1 MKPFSITAMSDSS
14 ILALNDIREKID
26 VAPDYQRPGGV
37 WSPSKKKLF
46 IDSLLNGYDIPKVY
60 LHTLIGE
67 HEKDGYEYSI
77 IDGRQRMETIWEFLD
92 NRFPLATDFK
102 YFEND
107 DVQAGGMLFSDLEEN
122 YPRLAVRLHSRTLAV
137 TLITT
142 DDLDYIED
150 MFSRL
155 NEAVPLS
162 AAEKRNAFGG
172 PLPKIIRDL
181 SKHTF
186 FKEKVAF
193 PASRYRHYDVASKFL
208 VQENAEGIVDT
219 KKARLDDFVKS
230 RKESEAAE
238 FNELVKS
245 TEVVLDELAGIFG
258 DKDALLKSSGLVVVF
273 YVLLSKGLSD
283 NLSRQSL
290 LEFDELRKQNRQ
302 NFEADD
308 DELPVN
314 FEWIEYDE
322 LAQSANDGAA
332 IKQRAEIL
340 AKFLNSK

>member
-122 YPRLAVRLHSRTLAV
+122 VDV
-137 TLITT
+137 
-142 DDLDYIED
+142 
-150 MFSRL
+150 
-155 NEAVPLS
+155 
-162 AAEKRNAFGG
+162 G
-172 PLPKIIRDL
+172 P
-181 SKHTF
+181 
-186 FKEKVAF
+186 F
-193 PASRYRHYDVASKFL
+193 PGCLFQRIG
-208 VQENAEGIVDT
+208 Q
-219 KKARLDDFVKS
+219 
-230 RKESEAAE
+230 
-238 FNELVKS
+238 
-245 TEVVLDELAGIFG
+245 
-258 DKDALLKSSGLVVVF
+258 
-273 YVLLSKGLSD
+273 
-283 NLSRQSL
+283 
-290 LEFDELRKQNRQ
+290 
-302 NFEADD
+302 
-308 DELPVN
+308 
-314 FEWIEYDE
+314 
-322 LAQSANDGAA
+322 DG
-332 IKQRAEIL
+332 R
-340 AKFLNSK
+340 